1 MIILMPTVLLIG
13 MSNITGIQILTPQN
27 QEQKVLNSIVCGA
40 VADFLLNL
48 VLIPKMASSGAAL
61 ATVIA
66 ELVVLLV
73 QCVYLKEI
81 LKDIMRDVSGM
92 KIGAAIVVA
101 TIGGSLVKGLLDL
114 ESSGWSM
121 EIQSFVM
128 LAISAC
134 VFFGIYGVVLLMTK
148 EKLVWEIV
156 GNYIE
161 KK

>member
-1 MIILMPTVLLIG
+1 MPRLSYYIKKEKTEDLQNDRESSRFCHCRRTQLTIYFMLYASESIQFLAGDGYQGAVLPMIILMPTVLLIG

-73 QCVYLKEI
+73 RCC
-81 LKDIMRDVSGM
+81 
-92 KIGAAIVVA
+92 
-101 TIGGSLVKGLLDL
+101 T
-114 ESSGWSM
+114 
-121 EIQSFVM
+121 
-128 LAISAC
+128 
-134 VFFGIYGVVLLMTK
+134 
-148 EKLVWEIV
+148 
-156 GNYIE
+156 
-161 KK
+161 